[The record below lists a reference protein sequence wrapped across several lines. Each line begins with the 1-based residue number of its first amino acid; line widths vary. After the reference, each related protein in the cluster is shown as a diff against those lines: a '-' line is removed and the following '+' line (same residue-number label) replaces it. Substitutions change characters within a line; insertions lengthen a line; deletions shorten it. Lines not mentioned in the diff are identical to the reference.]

1 MINNDKTWTPIQIAS
16 LFNTFI
22 NGKAKGRNH
31 LTEVDEGGIAYIGAT
46 NRNDGV
52 MCFVAEDSTTGK
64 LIQEGNCIGFIRNG
78 DGAAGY
84 AIYRGSDFIS
94 TSDVIYGYGDWINKG
109 TGLFF
114 VVSQD
119 KIKPKYSHGHKR
131 SPERLARDFVMLPV
145 NDSGKPDYQYM
156 ECYIRALQDKLLK
169 NYKEY
174 LSNQLTELGM
184 HVDLIPLNEKEWA
197 KFHAFGENGLFSIS
211 ATQSSID
218 GIKIQDDGKYII
230 PYITRSALNNG
241 AAKYVSPLNMLNGY
255 DRGGC
260 ITVGLDTQTAFWQPY
275 DFVTGQNIQV
285 ISSAKL
291 NKYVALFLL
300 PLLKNQMNAKFNWG
314 GNGATLGRMQQL
326 EILLPV
332 DNFGTPDYAYMEQY
346 AKNKMI
352 QKYNQYLDFINRS
365 QKCRQW

>member
-1 MINNDKTWTPIQIAS
+1 MINKEKEWQPIPINS
-16 LFNTFI
+16 LFNNFV

-94 TSDVIYGYGDWINKG
+94 TSDVIYGYGDWINKR

-145 NDSGKPDYQYM
+145 EESGNPDFQYM
-156 ECYIRALQDKLLK
+156 DDYISDLKDGLLERYKAHLIEQLAAL
-169 NYKEY
+169 
-174 LSNQLTELGM
+174 G
-184 HVDLIPLNEKEWA
+184 DLVTIIPIQEKEWRT
-197 KFHAFGENGLFSIS
+197 FYISELFSVSRPKPRNKNDYCPGDIPFVAS
-211 ATQSSID
+211 GSVNNGVLKLCSSIGD
-218 GIKIQDDGKYII
+218 ERLDE
-230 PYITRSALNNG
+230 RN
-241 AAKYVSPLNMLNGY
+241 
-255 DRGGC
+255 C
-260 ITVGLDTQTAFWQPY
+260 ITVSPVDGSVFYQPM
-275 DFVTGQNIQV
+275 DFLGRGGAG
-285 ISSAKL
+285 SSILILRSKKL
-291 NKYVALFLL
+291 NK
-300 PLLKNQMNAKFNWG
+300 FNG
-314 GNGATLGRMQQL
+314 QFIARAVRQTTSKYTYGHMGNKDSIKRERVM
-326 EILLPV
+326 LPV
-332 DNFGTPDYAYMEQY
+332 NSENAPDYEYMEQY
-346 AKNKMI
+346 VKNIMI